1 MLRMSDEPRSASACA
16 TSWVEEARTTVSV
29 QRNNRSRHDART
41 AHLAPTIQEPPR
53 MSPFLRTARIASAGF
68 R

>member
-16 TSWVEEARTTVSV
+16 TSCGKEARTAVNEE
-29 QRNNRSRHDART
+29 NNGDRHDAHT